1 MTSESSTPK
10 PSRIFLPGIAL
21 LKRLGKNARFWV
33 IPAPLVLALCV
44 LFSMHL
50 TELLTDDSSAA
61 TPSVAVA
68 SHILVP
74 LLVSLTGLLLW
85 LYLLLCFL
93 RTNAS
98 MSGRTEETIRMA
110 ADGDLT
116 GKPEG
121 CPE

>member
-1 MTSESSTPK
+1 MTAALRHSPMPPHQRKTPAQ
-10 PSRIFLPGIAL
+10 PQAERVP
-21 LKRLGKNARFWV
+21 
-33 IPAPLVLALCV
+33 
-44 LFSMHL
+44 
-50 TELLTDDSSAA
+50 
-61 TPSVAVA
+61 

-85 LYLLLCFL
+85 LYLVLCFL

-116 GKPEG
+116 GKPMEG
-121 CPE
+121 ALSEQGEDMKRIWMR

>member
-61 TPSVAVA
+61 SQPDAATPAQDARTAA
-68 SHILVP
+68 S
-74 LLVSLTGLLLW
+74 
-85 LYLLLCFL
+85 
-93 RTNAS
+93 
-98 MSGRTEETIRMA
+98 
-110 ADGDLT
+110 
-116 GKPEG
+116 
-121 CPE
+121 